1 MRVKVTDRGLTVQGI
16 AGTYVVLL
24 GFDLQQADCEGLMG
38 FAIHRT
44 DRTEDEAYWLE
55 GLKTFAET
63 DPGFPAGSKYSTR
76 QHPIQGFTWS
86 DFSAKPGHDYIY
98 RVLALKGT
106 PRDLQPIAEVSI
118 QIQTESPEGGTHD
131 IYFNRGAAASQ
142 EYSRRFGNRSPEDV
156 GSAAFT
162 WLSRGLS
169 ESIVSFIDRATDA
182 SFELRVCAYEF
193 RYLPVLE
200 ALKAAQQRGVKVEI
214 VYDRRKDIPGA
225 ANDAAI
231 ATAGIQAL
239 CIKRTVNSSAI
250 AHNKFILLIKDG
262 TPQSVLTGSTN
273 FSDGGIFGHSN
284 VVHLVE
290 EQSIAQAY
298 LDYWDLLAKDPKSV
312 DLRPVLTQLKPS
324 TVGAP
329 PPGTAVIFSPR
340 SNLEALEWYAQL
352 AAGARD
358 GLFATFAFGIH
369 PSFQEVYRTSQAK
382 MRFALLEKLTR
393 SMEAGPERDAE
404 EAKIIELRQIPGN
417 RFAVGSF
424 LKLNKF
430 DNWLGEKLSGL
441 NNNVKYVHT
450 KYMLID
456 PLGDDPIVISGSANF
471 SAASTKDNDEN
482 MLVIR
487 GNKRVAEIYLGEFMR
502 LYNHYAFR
510 EWAAKQP
517 ANAPKTPSHLR
528 IDRWWQEYFDDTER
542 SRQRAYFSS

>member
-63 DPGFPAGSKYSTR
+63 DPGFPPGSKYSTR

-86 DFSAKPGHDYIY
+86 DFSAKPGHDYTY

-131 IYFNRGAAASQ
+131 VYFNRGAAASQ
-142 EYSRRFGNRSPEDV
+142 EYSRRFGDRSPEDV
-156 GSAAFT
+156 GAAAFT
-162 WLSRGLS
+162 WLSRGLY
-169 ESIVSFIDRATDA
+169 ESIVNFIDRATDA

-193 RYLPVLE
+193 HYLPVLA
-200 ALKAAQQRGVKVEI
+200 ALKAAKQRGVKVEI

-239 CIKRTVNSSAI
+239 CIKRTANPSAI
-250 AHNKFILLIKDG
+250 AHNKFILLMKDG
-262 TPQSVLTGSTN
+262 KSQSVLTGSTN

-284 VVHLVE
+284 VVHVVE
-290 EQSIAQAY
+290 ERSIAQAY
-298 LDYWDLLAKDPKSV
+298 LDYWNLLVKDPKSV
-312 DLRPVLTQLKPS
+312 DLRPILTQLKPL

-352 AAGARD
+352 AAGAKD

-369 PSFQEVYRTSQAK
+369 PYFQEVYRTSSAK

-393 SMEAGPERDAE
+393 SMEAGPKRDAE
-404 EAKIIELRQIPGN
+404 EAKILELRKLPGN

-430 DNWLGEKLSGL
+430 DNWLGERLSGL
-441 NNNVKYVHT
+441 NTNVKYVHT

-471 SAASTKDNDEN
+471 SEASTKDNDEN

-517 ANAPKTPSHLR
+517 TNALTTPNHLR
-528 IDRWWQEYFDDTER
+528 IDRWWQEYFGDTER
-542 SRQRAYFSS
+542 SRQRVYFSS

>member
-24 GFDLQQADCEGLMG
+24 GFNLAEAECEGLMG

-44 DRTEDEAYWLE
+44 DHTEDEAYWLE

-63 DPGFPAGSKYSTR
+63 DPGFPTGSKYSTR

-106 PRDLQPIAEVSI
+106 PRDLQPIAEVAI
-118 QIQTESPEGGTHD
+118 QIQTESPESGTHD

-142 EYSRRFGNRSPEDV
+142 EYSRRFGNRSPKAV
-156 GSAAFT
+156 GAAAFT
-162 WLSRGLS
+162 WLSRGLY

-193 RYLPVLE
+193 HYLPVLE

-214 VYDRRKDIPGA
+214 VYDRRKNIPGA
-225 ANDAAI
+225 TNDAAI

-239 CIKRTVNSSAI
+239 CIKRTVNLSAI

-284 VVHLVE
+284 VVHVVE
-290 EQSIAQAY
+290 ERSIAQAY
-298 LDYWDLLAKDPKSV
+298 LDYWNLLAKDPKSV
-312 DLRPVLTQLKPS
+312 DLRPVLTQLKPL

-329 PPGTAVIFSPR
+329 PLGTAVIFSPR

-352 AAGARD
+352 AAGAKD

-382 MRFALLEKLTR
+382 IRFALLEKLTR
-393 SMEAGPERDAE
+393 SMEPGPEKDAA

-424 LKLNKF
+424 LRLNKF
-430 DNWLGEKLSGL
+430 DNWLGERLSGL
-441 NNNVKYVHT
+441 NTNVRYVHT

-456 PLGDDPIVISGSANF
+456 PLGDEPIVISGSANF
-471 SAASTKDNDEN
+471 SAASTNDNDEN

-517 ANAPKTPSHLR
+517 VNAPKTPSHLR
-528 IDRWWQEYFDDTER
+528 IDQWWQEYFGDTER
-542 SRQRAYFSS
+542 SRQRAYFTS